1 MAVRTICN
9 DVSHYEIQPGYAVV
23 NVFLGSRRKHR
34 DVVVLLDPCKGY
46 HTTGGMKTENFLH
59 GRDVVLEG

>member
-46 HTTGGMKTENFLH
+46 HARGGDEDREFLTWA
-59 GRDVVLEG
+59 